1 MLDNAV
7 YGLKDKV
14 AIVTGGGAGIGKG
27 IALEMAK
34 AGAGVV
40 IAEMNSERAETTV
53 NEIKA
58 MGNRAFTVVTDV
70 TRSEQVNNM
79 VQQTLQEF
87 GTIDIL
93 VNNVGGILGV
103 KGGMPFLEASEDFW
117 DSIININLKGS
128 FLCTKAFTKVIIDQ
142 KKKGSIVNISSL
154 ADRVPWPSVVGYG
167 VAKSGVTSFT
177 TTMAVELGKYNIRVN
192 AVAPG
197 RIQTPLSAEL
207 YRDMPEVRQAQLKSI
222 PLGHF
227 GTPEDV
233 GRVVVFLASEAAGYV
248 SGATIVISGG
258 LTHLF

>member
-1 MLDNAV
+1 MLDIAV

-14 AIVTGGGAGIGKG
+14 AIVTGGSAGIGKG

-34 AGAGVV
+34 AGASVV
-40 IAEMNSERAETTV
+40 VAARNSERVETTV

-58 MGNRAFTVVTDV
+58 MGNRALKVVADV
-70 TRSEQVNNM
+70 TKREQVDNM
-79 VQQTLQEF
+79 IQQTLQEF
-87 GTIDIL
+87 STIDIL

-103 KGGMPFLEASEDFW
+103 KGGAPFLEASEDFW
-117 DSIININLKGS
+117 DGILDVNLKS
-128 FLCTKAFTKVIIDQ
+128 TFLCSKAFVKVAIDQ
-142 KKKGSIVNISSL
+142 KKKGCIINMSSL
-154 ADRVPWPSVVGYG
+154 SDRAPYLSVAGYG
-167 VAKSGVTSFT
+167 VAKAGITNFT

-192 AVAPG
+192 SVAPA
-197 RIQTPLSAEL
+197 RIETSLSAEL
-207 YRDMPEVRQAQLKSI
+207 YRDMPEIRQVQLKSI
-222 PLGHF
+222 PLGRF